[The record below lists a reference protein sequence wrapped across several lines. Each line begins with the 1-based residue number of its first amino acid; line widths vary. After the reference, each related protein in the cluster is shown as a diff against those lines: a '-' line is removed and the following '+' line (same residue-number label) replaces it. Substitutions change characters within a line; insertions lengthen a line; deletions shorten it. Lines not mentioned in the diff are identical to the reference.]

1 VALPSMHPS
10 DAEESDAPVTLR
22 DLLGALASD
31 VTAARAHADLEA
43 MRIAR
48 IYRADPLLR
57 TLPVP
62 LFRLADLT
70 VSLPLAITAVPSV
83 AQSPP
88 VSLSLAASVVL
99 ALVLSE
105 VSKRGG
111 ESTGELTAELARA
124 IEGERVRLEREPE
137 AMREPVAVADALV
150 SAALAALTG
159 VQRALVAAEDADGR
173 LEQELRL
180 AARARI
186 LQLTPAPG
194 VQIAATTAAVDAV
207 SARDSLVQLR
217 VNLSEGGVQWTIGE
231 HADHLVPE

>member
-1 VALPSMHPS
+1 MSTS
-10 DAEESDAPVTLR
+10 DAEESGAPVTLR

-31 VTAARAHADLEA
+31 VTSARAHADAEA

-57 TLPVP
+57 NLPVP

-70 VSLPLAITAVPSV
+70 ISMPLAITAVPSV
-83 AQSPP
+83 GEPPP

-99 ALVLSE
+99 ALVLGELSDRGA
-105 VSKRGG
+105 KDGG
-111 ESTGELTAELARA
+111 EVAAGLARA

-137 AMREPVAVADALV
+137 AMREPVAVADAFV
-150 SAALAALTG
+150 GAALGALTS
-159 VQRALVAAEDADGR
+159 VQRSLVGADEANAG

-186 LQLTPAPG
+186 LALTPAPG
-194 VQIAATTAAVDAV
+194 VQIAATTADVEAV
-207 SARDSLVQLR
+207 SPRDSLVQLQ

>member
-1 VALPSMHPS
+1 MSTS
-10 DAEESDAPVTLR
+10 DAEESGAPVTLR
-22 DLLGALASD
+22 DLLGALASG
-31 VTAARAHADLEA
+31 VTSARAHADAEA

-70 VSLPLAITAVPSV
+70 ISMPLAITAVPSV
-83 AQSPP
+83 GEPPP

-99 ALVLSE
+99 ALVL
-105 VSKRGG
+105 
-111 ESTGELTAELARA
+111 GELSDRGAKGGGDVASELARA
-124 IEGERVRLEREPE
+124 IDSERVRLEREPE
-137 AMREPVAVADALV
+137 AMREPVADAFV
-150 SAALAALTG
+150 GSAVAALPS
-159 VQRALVAAEDADGR
+159 VQRSLVGADDANAG

-186 LQLTPAPG
+186 LALTPAPG
-194 VQIAATTAAVDAV
+194 VQIAARTADVEAV
-207 SARDSLVQLR
+207 SSRDSLVQLR